1 MQTPLTIGVDVAK
14 DTVSVACAHHT
25 FAPRTLPNE
34 RTALLAFLR
43 SLPQGSRLGLEAT
56 GHYHE
61 LLAALAVK
69 AGFSVFVLNP
79 KDTRHYARGVGLRA
93 KTDRVDAALI
103 ARLIEREHDK
113 LHRYRPPTKAPRT
126 LDRLLKRRHKLT
138 TVKGILRQS
147 LTGLGGLGREL
158 QTVLKRIDRLIA
170 LIDQRLAELIT
181 QHLERAQVYAR
192 LQTIVGVGPIVGA
205 GLTSALARIPFKRAD
220 AFVAFTG
227 LDPRADDSG
236 HRKGRR
242 RLSKRGPAELRRLLF
257 NAAMSAIKTKTWQ
270 PIYAHYRACGWP
282 TTACLVIIARKI
294 ARTAWSL
301 YHHDTTFNPQ
311 RLTKCLT

>member
-113 LHRYRPPTKAPRT
+113 LHLYRPPTKAPRT

-147 LTGLGGLGREL
+147 LTGLSGLGREL
-158 QTVLKRIDRLIA
+158 QTVLKRIDRLSA
-170 LIDQRLAELIT
+170 LIDQRRAELIA
-181 QHLERAQVYAR
+181 QHPKQAQACAR
-192 LQTIVGVGPIVGA
+192 LQIS
-205 GLTSALARIPFKRAD
+205 SA
-220 AFVAFTG
+220 
-227 LDPRADDSG
+227 
-236 HRKGRR
+236 
-242 RLSKRGPAELRRLLF
+242 
-257 NAAMSAIKTKTWQ
+257 SA
-270 PIYAHYRACGWP
+270 PSSAP
-282 TTACLVIIARKI
+282 
-294 ARTAWSL
+294 
-301 YHHDTTFNPQ
+301 D
-311 RLTKCLT
+311 